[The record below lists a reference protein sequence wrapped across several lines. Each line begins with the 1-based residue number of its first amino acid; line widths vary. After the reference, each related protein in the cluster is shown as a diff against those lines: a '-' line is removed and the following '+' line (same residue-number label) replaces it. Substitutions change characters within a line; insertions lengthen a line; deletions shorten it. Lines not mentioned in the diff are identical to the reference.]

1 MSIQENGSGKFL
13 QGVKVGEKVAQV
25 RNCTFEFVSFKNTKY
40 SKAFRNP
47 TTAKIINGKQ

>member
-25 RNCTFEFVSFKNTKY
+25 RFFGFFDERAQML
-40 SKAFRNP
+40 SKAR
-47 TTAKIINGKQ
+47 IINKGHKHLCF